1 VGVLVGQQLLGDG
14 ADERVLC
21 GGDGMKEK
29 GKNVRGEERERRVAR
44 DRPAPLFPQQKQ
56 NARGLGSVSRE
67 QTDSR
72 TLDTVRAG
80 DHCSLRTSCCAGGE
94 RKRGQGEGEEAKK

>member
-1 VGVLVGQQLLGDG
+1 
-14 ADERVLC
+14 
-21 GGDGMKEK
+21 MKEK

-72 TLDTVRAG
+72 TLETVRAG